1 MEFSWERLRVF
12 NAVAEHS
19 SIGAAAAA
27 LHITAPA
34 VSQQVRKLER
44 EARCALIEPDGRGIR
59 LTAAGRVLAESVRTM
74 AGAAHTAA
82 REVSG
87 LDDRVVGPLRIGSVA
102 SMVRTLLPG
111 VLRNL
116 AADHPRLQP
125 WVTDGE
131 VSELLSQLAGRQIE
145 VAIVE
150 SWRDAPAE
158 LSSGMRM
165 TTLFTEDVELA
176 VASDHSL
183 AHRPRVPLAELTGHS
198 WAACR
203 ADSDTNRAM
212 RAALRRHGITV
223 ELRYQVVDCVT
234 QLALVAAGLAIA
246 LVPRSARPA
255 EVPGVTF
262 LTSSPHMR
270 RDVAAVTR
278 SDDETPVVRAF
289 LSELRDAA
297 AKLASAQGARSA
309 KAT

>member
-27 LHITAPA
+27 LYITAPA

-44 EARCALIEPDGRGIR
+44 EARCPLIEPDGRGIR
-59 LTAAGRVLAESVRTM
+59 LTAAGRVLAESVRVM

-82 REVSG
+82 REISS
-87 LDDRVVGPLRIGSVA
+87 LDDLVVGPLRIGSMA

-116 AADHPRLQP
+116 AVDHPRLQP
-125 WVTDGE
+125 WVSDGE
-131 VSELLSQLAGRQIE
+131 VTELLTQLAGRQIE

-150 SWRDAPAE
+150 SWNGAPAE
-158 LSSGMRM
+158 LPTGTRM
-165 TTLFTEDVELA
+165 TSLFTEDVELA
-176 VASDHSL
+176 VASNHPL
-183 AHRPRVPLAELTGHS
+183 AHQPRVSLAELTGHS

-203 ADSDTNRAM
+203 VDSDTNRAM

-255 EVPGVTF
+255 EVPGVSF
-262 LTSSPHMR
+262 LTSCPLVR
-270 RDVAAVTR
+270 REVAVVTR

-297 AKLASAQGARSA
+297 AKMANAQVARPP
-309 KAT
+309 TGV